1 MRPNPGIL
9 FHHLLLLLVLREL
22 SLLSLLSPAASLL
35 SASSEVKIFSSSP
48 KPVIIS
54 YKLDVFW
61 NYPILIFFAMTILCL
76 CGFKISCAVQRD
88 KDKKEEYLY
97 LHFQLLPFSF
107 SQNISLFLQFIE
119 YKSIKIILFTR
130 VINHILCNL
139 NLKFLF
145 SSWFKSTLSSWP
157 LILCSFSLILFLKGQ
172 CIENLSVHVYIFTPE
187 SC

>member
-1 MRPNPGIL
+1 MTIL
-9 FHHLLLLLVLREL
+9 
-22 SLLSLLSPAASLL
+22 
-35 SASSEVKIFSSSP
+35 
-48 KPVIIS
+48 
-54 YKLDVFW
+54 
-61 NYPILIFFAMTILCL
+61 ILCL
-76 CGFKISCAVQRD
+76 CGFKISSAVHRD
-88 KDKKEEYLY
+88 KDRKEEYLY
-97 LHFQLLPFSF
+97 LHFQLLPISF
-107 SQNISLFLQFIE
+107 SQNISLFLQFRE

-145 SSWFKSTLSSWP
+145 SSWFKSTSWP